1 MKSITIAKAVD
12 GAKLMD
18 EIFAAIPSLRPR
30 DVNGV
35 KTPRIGV
42 SATDTQV
49 TIELPDDA
57 DEAAVRAVVA
67 AHQKPAPRKKKGRD
81 ALRAE
86 IKNLSN
92 ADYKELIAAMAAEYL
107 RGNPGF
113 ARSLGIALD
122 GDEPEA

>member
-67 AHQKPAPRKKKGRD
+67 AHQKPAPRKKKSKTSRTPTI
-81 ALRAE
+81 R
-86 IKNLSN
+86 N
-92 ADYKELIAAMAAEYL
+92 
-107 RGNPGF
+107 
-113 ARSLGIALD
+113 
-122 GDEPEA
+122 